1 MLYFKCPYLPIEQAL
16 FTLSR
21 INENGYFK
29 SYPNLLI
36 FSTSYADF
44 PLTLV
49 TLQLLPQFFT
59 QYNCNTLYHYNVHID
74 HLYRLFKTA
83 RTKMLFQSFDF
94 KLIDG
99 RKSKKEGV
107 ITFFSDKRDS
117 LMSNVR
123 TLDKLPLDTQDI
135 PSIQYDAFFT
145 METELF
151 KTLIRDLNDHTARVT
166 VARSSVRFTS
176 SKLLNIGFTKQSRN
190 CIIGGIKKVKDEMKF
205 TITFRPVPFFDSF
218 STKRVWFFR
227 PSLSNCM
234 AMVSPVNLHSEIT
247 SYFV

>member
-29 SYPNLLI
+29 SHPNLLI

-49 TLQLLPQFFT
+49 TLQLMPQFFME
-59 QYNCNTLYHYNVHID
+59 YNCDSLYHYNIHID

-83 RTKMLFQSFDF
+83 RTKMLFQTFDF
-94 KLIDG
+94 NLIDG

-107 ITFFSDKRDS
+107 IIFYSDKRDS
-117 LMSNVR
+117 LASNVR
-123 TLDKLPLDTQDI
+123 TLDKLPLDTQKI

-151 KTLIRDLNDHTARVT
+151 KTLMRDLNDHTARVT

-176 SKLLNIGFTKQSRN
+176 SKMLNIGFTKQSGN
-190 CIIGGIKKVKDEMKF
+190 CIIGGIKKVKDEIKF

-218 STKRVWFFR
+218 STKRVWFFK

-234 AMVSPVNLHSEIT
+234 AMVSPVNLHAEIT